1 MQTLFLILL
10 VIFSVG
16 IGFFLGVLLLS
27 TNSPL
32 KDILNNDRQEPEIQE
47 EEPPS
52 SQPEESKPEPKDG
65 PKEDSKLL
73 LQIWQ
78 VNQET
83 ILYGYQGEYISKQ
96 DLPDSILAL
105 LKPIE
110 EKPRKKPPSS
120 DEDKEVDLPAQ
131 EVVPPEE
138 VEEPE
143 VKPLSLISEID
154 DILQEKLSDSPLSE
168 KGIKLTEN
176 HKKEITIWV
185 GLESYAAI
193 DDVPDPEIQA
203 IIKESV
209 QDWENQK
216 S

>member
-10 VIFSVG
+10 VIFSIG

-32 KDILNNDRQEPEIQE
+32 REVLNNYRQE
-47 EEPPS
+47 EEPPPPAQKDDG
-52 SQPEESKPEPKDG
+52 QPDDRPEG
-65 PKEDSKLL
+65 ESKLL

-78 VNQET
+78 VNEET

-110 EKPRKKPPSS
+110 EKSQEEPPAIKKEEKKLPSHGI
-120 DEDKEVDLPAQ
+120 
-131 EVVPPEE
+131 VPPDE

-185 GLESYAAI
+185 GLKSYPAI
-193 DDVPDPEIQA
+193 EDVPDPEIQA